1 MINTKKKNRLF
12 RSVVIIVLTVTMLL
26 MITPTA
32 LAADYSTLRY
42 GDQSED
48 VTTLQQE
55 LNSKGYLN
63 VSPTGYYG
71 WMTEAAVF
79 GFQKDNGLSQD
90 GIAGQNTQSKLF
102 GMAATSSA
110 LLKLGST
117 GSNVTSLQGKLHTLG
132 YLDYKGA
139 TGYFGEL
146 TKTAVV
152 RFQKNNG
159 LSADGIA
166 GTATIA
172 KLYSSSAKSLTLRV
186 GSSGEAV
193 SALQQRLATLG
204 FFTYGQATGYYGS
217 VTKSAV
223 VSFQSACGLAADGI
237 AGPLT
242 RIKLFSDNACTAGN
256 SSAGKIADIALA
268 QVGKPYL
275 LGEEGPSSYDCSGLA
290 HYAINNAG
298 ASVSRL
304 SAAAYSEYT
313 AWTKLYGTAS
323 LKKGD
328 LLFFHSDTSAYISH
342 MGIYLGGGEFVHASS
357 GQQKVIVS
365 ELSNV
370 YWARNYAFA
379 RRVK

>member
-1 MINTKKKNRLF
+1 MINTKKKNRIV
-12 RSVVIIVLTVTMLL
+12 RSVVTIVLTVTMLL
-26 MITPTA
+26 IITPTA
-32 LAADYSTLRY
+32 FAADYSTLRY
-42 GDQSED
+42 GDQNNE

-55 LNSKGYLN
+55 LHSKGYLN

-71 WMTEAAVF
+71 WMTQAAVIS
-79 GFQKDNGLSQD
+79 FQKDNGLSID

-102 GMAATSSA
+102 GTTAASS
-110 LLKLGST
+110 LLKVGST
-117 GSNVTSLQGKLHTLG
+117 GSAVTSLQEKLHTLG

-139 TGYFGEL
+139 TGYFGAL

-166 GTATIA
+166 GTGTIA
-172 KLYSSSAKSLTLRV
+172 KLSSSSAKSLTLRT

-193 SALQQRLATLG
+193 TALQQRLTALG
-204 FFTYGQATGYYGS
+204 FYTYGKATGYYGS

-223 VSFQSACGLAADGI
+223 ASFQNACGLAADGI
-237 AGPLT
+237 AGPIT
-242 RIKLFSDNACTAGN
+242 RIKLFSDNACTAGIL
-256 SSAGKIADIALA
+256 SAGKIADIALA

-290 HYAINNAG
+290 HYAINNADF
-298 ASVSRL
+298 SVSRL
-304 SAAAYSEYT
+304 SAAVYSEYS

-342 MGIYLGGGEFVHASS
+342 MGIYIGGGEFVHASS

-365 ELSNV
+365 EISNV